1 VDGEVAAQVEGPLL
15 PALEVPDHDL
25 EVAAVAAVR
34 RVGEQRA
41 VARGDRSPVVEARV
55 DDERL
60 LLPVL
65 AEHVELRPL
74 VAALVDEQQDASVRE
89 EQAVGRL
96 RQVGQLPELPSP
108 GRDDEELAGAG
119 DVGGEQQRRVVGR
132 ERERPRQT

>member
-1 VDGEVAAQVEGPLL
+1 
-15 PALEVPDHDL
+15 
-25 EVAAVAAVR
+25 
-34 RVGEQRA
+34 
-41 VARGDRSPVVEARV
+41 VVEARV